1 MLEAMPSRLL
11 DEWMAYFGLEPFG
24 DELLDTHL
32 ATITAILF
40 NANRPRGEKT
50 RQVKDFQQWRRSSA
64 KPFDAQ
70 RFFDNLKSWAMLSGA
85 KKKDD
90 VE

>member
-1 MLEAMPSRLL
+1 MLESMSSRLL
-11 DEWMAYFGLEPFG
+11 AEWMMYFKQEPFG

-40 NANRPRGEKT
+40 NANRPKGEKA
-50 RQVKDFQQWRRSSA
+50 RQVSDYQQWKPPA

-70 RFFDNLKSWAMLSGA
+70 GFFNNLKSWAILSGA
-85 KKKDD
+85 KQKDNR
-90 VE
+90 E

>member
-1 MLEAMPSRLL
+1 MLESMSSRLMA
-11 DEWMAYFGLEPFG
+11 EWMAYFGIEPFG

-40 NANRPRGEKT
+40 NANRTKSEKA
-50 RQVKDFQQWRRSSA
+50 RQVKDYQQWKPLP
-64 KPFDAQ
+64 KPFDGQ
-70 RFFDNLKSWAMLSGA
+70 EFFDRLKGWATLSGA
-85 KKKDD
+85 KKKEP